1 KHGDQVEV
9 AVDSNGRDLVFRDVV
24 IRTDPRFVTEMHI
37 DTDEA
42 NAAHLKHGGA
52 GELAPVEGCAARIT
66 RCHVAAAEADK
77 SCCLDE
83 PGGDAARNDA
93 PERAFSALHGA

>member
-42 NAAHLKHGGA
+42 NAAHLNHGGA
-52 GELAPVEGCAARIT
+52 GELAPVEGCAARVT
-66 RCHVAAAEADK
+66 HCHTPAGSVAK
-77 SCCLDE
+77 SCCLNE
-83 PGGDAARNDA
+83 PGEEDARVA
-93 PERAFSALHGA
+93 